1 VETEYFDDPVAAYD
15 RIAPEYSAFSERRKA
30 YLRAVEDLIVSRIRE
45 GAGSLLDVG
54 AGDGSRAMRIA
65 AAAAIK
71 RVVLVEPSLGMSQDV
86 PTTAELWRIRA
97 EVLNP
102 DTISE
107 RFDVVTC
114 LWNSLGHV
122 VGHECRRRALSNI
135 ALLLTPTGKMFL
147 DLNHRYNARS
157 YGLTATSARWLKDAL
172 TYDLSHGDVT
182 ASWRVGGSCVST
194 YGHVFTHGEIMRLA
208 QSAGLQLESRI
219 VLDYE
224 NGSVRRWSW
233 LGNLL
238 YIFRRSSRMDSSSA
252 PATSR
257 ISSCV
262 SSLKNGSAITR
273 SATAS
278 LFTKRSASLVAKP

>member
-1 VETEYFDDPVAAYD
+1 VGTKHFADPVAAYD

-30 YLRAVEDLIVSRIRE
+30 YLRAVEDLIVSRIRG

-54 AGDGSRAMRIA
+54 AGDGSRALRIA
-65 AAAAIK
+65 AAAGIK
-71 RVVLVEPSLGMSQDV
+71 RVVLVEPSSGMSQDV
-86 PTTAELWRIRA
+86 PSTAELWRVRA
-97 EVLNP
+97 EDLNP

-122 VGHECRRRALSNI
+122 VGEESRLRVLRSMAQLLS
-135 ALLLTPTGKMFL
+135 PTGKLFL
-147 DLNHRYNARS
+147 DMNHRYNARS
-157 YGLTATSARWLKDAL
+157 YGFIATCARWLKDAL
-172 TYDLSHGDVT
+172 TRDLRNGDVT
-182 ASWRVGGSCVST
+182 ASWRVGESCVST
-194 YGHVFTHGEIMRLA
+194 YGHVFTDGEIMRLA

-224 NGSVRRWSW
+224 GGSVRRWPW

-252 PATSR
+252 PATS
-257 ISSCV
+257 
-262 SSLKNGSAITR
+262 
-273 SATAS
+273 
-278 LFTKRSASLVAKP
+278 